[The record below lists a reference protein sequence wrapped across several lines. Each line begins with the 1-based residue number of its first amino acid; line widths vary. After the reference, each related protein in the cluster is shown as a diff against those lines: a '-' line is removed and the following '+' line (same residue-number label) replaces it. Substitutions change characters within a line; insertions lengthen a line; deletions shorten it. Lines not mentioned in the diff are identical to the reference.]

1 MLRKKKKALKGPSWI
16 EVILGAI
23 LSVMLG
29 VVLGAAL
36 LVTKTVSNVT
46 SIPKDAPS
54 GAVYYIEGR
63 KDMNRLE
70 VLGKR
75 KAFVAGESVDV
86 TEGELNALLASSGKP
101 SSSGAAKTKPGDK
114 PPEPAD
120 VKMIDPSTL
129 NVRIRDGR
137 IQFSDTVTLSALGV
151 TTSVIVQASGVFT
164 RTGSGYEFDPDVIY
178 VGGCPAQRLLIVRS
192 MILKKLLFTEP
203 VPDDVAA
210 AWSKLVDVS
219 IDGTRLRMKAP

>member
-1 MLRKKKKALKGPSWI
+1 MLRKNKKAQKGPSWV

-23 LSVMLG
+23 LSVILG

-36 LVTKTVSNVT
+36 LITKNVNKVTA
-46 SIPKDAPS
+46 IPKDAPA
-54 GAVYYIEGR
+54 GAVYYIEGT
-63 KDMNRLE
+63 KDMNRIGVLE
-70 VLGKR
+70 KR
-75 KAFVAGESVDV
+75 KAFVAGESEDV
-86 TEGELNALLASSGKP
+86 TEGEMNALLASSSKAP
-101 SSSGAAKTKPGDK
+101 STGSAKTKPGDK
-114 PPEPAD
+114 PPPPAD
-120 VKMIDPSTL
+120 VKMIDTSSL

-137 IQFSDTVTLSALGV
+137 IQFADTVTFTALGV

-192 MILKKLLFTEP
+192 IILKKLLFTEP
-203 VPDDVAA
+203 VPDDIAA

-219 IDGTRLRMKAP
+219 IDGTKLRMKAP